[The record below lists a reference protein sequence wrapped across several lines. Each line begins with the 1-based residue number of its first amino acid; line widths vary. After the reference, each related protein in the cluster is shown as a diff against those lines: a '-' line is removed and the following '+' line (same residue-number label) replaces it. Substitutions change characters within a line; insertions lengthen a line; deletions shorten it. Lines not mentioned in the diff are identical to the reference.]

1 MKNSNDNLK
10 SSERYLKSQIKNQ
23 KHLELEKG
31 VEEIIKAKDTHI
43 EELIKKNEKLINEND
58 RTNERLK

>member
-1 MKNSNDNLK
+1 M
-10 SSERYLKSQIKNQ
+10 KSQIKNQ

-58 RTNERLK
+58 RTNEKLK